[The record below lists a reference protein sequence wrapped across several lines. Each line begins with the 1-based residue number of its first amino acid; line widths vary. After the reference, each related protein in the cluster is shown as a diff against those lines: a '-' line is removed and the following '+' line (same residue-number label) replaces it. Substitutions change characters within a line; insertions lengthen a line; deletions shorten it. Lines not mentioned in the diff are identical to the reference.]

1 MRGGTVIVAG
11 VVIGAL
17 VFGLFQ
23 IKLAVQDLE
32 GRLMTLDRAL
42 LKSETEI
49 HVLRAEWAYL
59 NRPERLARLA
69 ASYLDLAPLRAGQI
83 VTAERMPASRPAAA
97 TLAALGPA
105 GGAAR
110 GEAWP

>member
-11 VVIGAL
+11 VVISAL

-23 IKLAVQDLE
+23 IKLAVQNLE

-59 NRPERLARLA
+59 NLPERLARLA
-69 ASYLDLAPLRAGQI
+69 ARYLDLAPLRAEQI
-83 VTAERMPASRPAAA
+83 VSIGQRSAPRPAAA
-97 TLAALGPA
+97 TLASLGPA
-105 GGAAR
+105 GGAAG
-110 GEAWP
+110 GEARP